1 MVVWT
6 LPVPAMSSS
15 SIYTTRKDRRKPIE
29 LIVHLL
35 IRRKSTVE
43 KLQFKEASILRGGR
57 QEFVHYCAGREEEE
71 GRKKG
76 EVRRYGGTRTSQLWL
91 WQVLLLLGA
100 GGICGTANTNTNT
113 SHCGCGVVTIL
124 SVDGCI
130 ELYLCWLWVYRP
142 LHEPRATWT
151 ILEKK
156 GFYFKQRMKKNVYN
170 FLVIFG

>member
-1 MVVWT
+1 MIVWT

-43 KLQFKEASILRGGR
+43 KLQFKEASILGGGR

-76 EVRRYGGTRTSQLWL
+76 ESNFGKKR
-91 WQVLLLLGA
+91 LLLQ
-100 GGICGTANTNTNT
+100 TA
-113 SHCGCGVVTIL
+113 
-124 SVDGCI
+124 DG
-130 ELYLCWLWVYRP
+130 
-142 LHEPRATWT
+142 
-151 ILEKK
+151 KK
-156 GFYFKQRMKKNVYN
+156 GIQFSSHFRIDLCTSYK
-170 FLVIFG
+170 FLVMFSTCKCYPE